1 MKSEVRDFLV
11 SSAERHE
18 NESFLKDDPSQ
29 FMHKAK
35 GERNREAVAFVAAGL
50 SFGSRKQFLPKIAR
64 IVELSGG
71 DVDGWIRDGR
81 FEASFP
87 ADSKKPFY
95 RFFSEGTMNAFFR
108 VYRDILNRCGS
119 LGECLE
125 SAGVRDGLAAVEKIV
140 ELFSCCEGAYS
151 VVPRNPRSACKR
163 VCMFLRWMVR
173 DCSCVDLGLWS
184 AFIPKETLVVPL
196 DTHVLSEAEK
206 LGLVN
211 SRAASMAAAVKL
223 TGKLKSVFP
232 SDPLKADF
240 ALFGNGANRKIK
252 KIKIPPCAAN

>member
-1 MKSEVRDFLV
+1 MKSEVKEFLI

-29 FMHKAK
+29 FMHRVN

-71 DVDGWIRDGR
+71 DVDGWIRSGR
-81 FEASFP
+81 FKDSFP

-95 RFFSEGTMNAFFR
+95 RFFSEETMNAFFC
-108 VYRDILNRCGS
+108 VYRDIINECGS

-125 SAGVRDGLAAVEKIV
+125 NGGVRDAHAAVVKIV
-140 ELFSCCEGAYS
+140 ELFSRCAGEYS
-151 VVPRNPRSACKR
+151 VVPKNPRSACKR

-173 DCSCVDLGLWS
+173 DDSCVDLGLWS
-184 AFIPKETLVVPL
+184 RFISKETLIVPL
-196 DTHVLSEAEK
+196 DTHVLSQAKK
-206 LGLVN
+206 LGLVK
-211 SRAASMAAAVKL
+211 SKVASMSAALKL
-223 TGKLKSVFP
+223 TEKMKMVFP
-232 SDPLKADF
+232 TDPLKADF
-240 ALFGNGANRKIK
+240 ALFGNGVNGQ
-252 KIKIPPCAAN
+252 